1 MLIGQLGR
9 ADGQDLI
16 CVQSLDGQLR
26 IFGHTGEI
34 LTCSLPGFLLPG
46 PLAYV
51 SRTNIILTA
60 NTDRSLEAYRYQV
73 LTSGAQQ
80 TTIKKAKVYL
90 IFTEYILSSLN
101 IKYIVYFV

>member
-16 CVQSLDGQLR
+16 CIQSLDGQLR

-34 LTCSLPGFLLPG
+34 LTCSLQGFLLPG

-80 TTIKKAKVYL
+80 TTIKKAKVHL
-90 IFTEYILSSLN
+90 LFTEYIR
-101 IKYIVYFV
+101 VH